1 MFNGIIFNTGKIKT
15 IKKNKKSIY
24 IGLENTL
31 NLNKNDLGSSVSCN
45 GVCLT
50 VSKIHKNL
58 VFFYISIETLKR
70 SNFKY
75 SKVNQLINLES
86 SLVYGQKISGHF
98 IQGHVD
104 TIAEVIKIVVIDK
117 SWIVKLKIKEKK
129 LLKLLEEKASISING
144 VSLTISN
151 VSKNHFSLNIIPH
164 TLKLTN
170 LKKLKIN
177 DTVNVELDI
186 FAKYIYKYTV

>member
-75 SKVNQLINLES
+75 SKVNQLI
-86 SLVYGQKISGHF
+86 
-98 IQGHVD
+98 
-104 TIAEVIKIVVIDK
+104 IALAPIIKYI
-117 SWIVKLKIKEKK
+117 
-129 LLKLLEEKASISING
+129 ISINVRG
-144 VSLTISN
+144 ISLS
-151 VSKNHFSLNIIPH
+151 FIPIKIQIKIQYGSM
-164 TLKLTN
+164 TLTLDE
-170 LKKLKIN
+170 IN
-177 DTVNVELDI
+177 
-186 FAKYIYKYTV
+186 